1 MSADPSKIERPA
13 DDPPPDAVERAAAVD
28 DFFGGFAEALPDAA
42 AGGRP
47 DDSPLP
53 GSLDLLLLL
62 RQAAAR
68 GVEPPARQPESIGR
82 YRIVRLAGRGG
93 FSVVWEA
100 FDPLLRRRVAVKAC
114 TPDALVS
121 PAVRRRFR
129 REAELASRLVHPHI
143 VTIHEVGEADG
154 LEFITA
160 EFCEGGSLADWLTL
174 HPGPLRPQTAARIA
188 WAIAQAAAHAHEAG
202 IVHRD
207 IKPANVLLVPV
218 NASDAAAA
226 IIPPQPSTDASAA
239 APGMTVKLADFG
251 LGRQSDPGDGDD
263 PLTQLTTEGSRLGTP
278 AWMAPEQIDRSF
290 GDVGPATDVHAI
302 GLLLDRML
310 TGRPLRG
317 GKTDVETFR
326 EVLLDEPVAASH
338 AEWGVPPDLAAVGLT
353 CLAKRPADRYASAAA
368 LADDLGRW
376 LAGRPTRARPMSPA
390 RRLGRSIVRR
400 PVVSAVVAAAVL
412 ATGVTGWLTIDRSRE
427 RVTRATQQEEL
438 RRQNAA
444 AELRRGFESLRAGNV
459 AGALEQMA
467 KTRATDPVLADSL
480 AARWLE
486 RRLHGER
493 EILLEAMPES
503 GAGRRVDLHC
513 LALSPDGHT
522 AVIGGAD
529 GQLRILR
536 QVDGRPRIDVL
547 TAHDEIN
554 DVCFS
559 ADGRLLASA
568 GQDGR
573 VRWWTMGDT
582 TSPTGEAPPAG
593 CPLYAVCFAAD
604 NASLLYGGEDRVLRR
619 VGLTGDR
626 PPDEIH
632 RFVTPED
639 ESPEI
644 ETIARA
650 GDVVIV
656 ACGGIMAAIDP
667 EEHRVRW
674 SWQWDDRRRKKT
686 TLHALAVSAR
696 GDRVAAGGTDR
707 VVTILEASSG
717 KQLAAFPEHPNWVQ
731 ACRFSPDDRLL
742 ATVCRDGIV
751 RLFDAA
757 TGAMVQ
763 KLVGHAGRVW
773 DVDFEPDGR
782 LLTAGADGSVRRWDP
797 ADATP
802 EAVLRTVAVP
812 GQAVNVVREAT
823 SVEEPSAG
831 AQVLA
836 LRDAG
841 APLLIAVDTGDVSEF
856 SAADRPLIGGFAVD
870 ELRRRVAFGF
880 MAESS
885 ETMPL
890 VLPLAGEVASAAVP
904 PLARPKGAI
913 GVGQHPC
920 WTASGSLVLTS
931 HEGRVIG
938 WSPELD
944 HVTELGVVDVPS
956 SRTAAAPAGPARVA
970 VTGKPGV
977 IFRVDDTGRAVG
989 SPRPLENDHDMI
1001 SAMAWSPDGTK
1012 LVCGLRNGSLH
1023 LFDGTTGKRIAS
1035 LAPHER
1041 EIHDTAWSPD
1051 GRVVV
1056 TADAEC
1062 LRITDAA
1069 TLLTYDELRPGWQIE
1084 SMCLARD
1091 GGWIAIGGH
1100 GTASVPEQQ
1109 ARLAFLDLDP
1119 R

>member
-1 MSADPSKIERPA
+1 MPTDSNRSERPA
-13 DDPPPDAVERAAAVD
+13 DDPPPDAVERAAAFD
-28 DFFGGFAEALPDAA
+28 DFFGGFAEAPPAA
-42 AGGRP
+42 TAGVRP

-68 GVEPPARQPESIGR
+68 SVEPPARQPESIGR

-100 FDPLLRRRVAVKAC
+100 YDPLLRRRVAVKAC

-154 LEFITA
+154 LEFITE
-160 EFCEGGSLADWLTL
+160 EFCEGGSLADWLAR
-174 HPGPLRPQTAARIA
+174 HPGPLPPDTAARIA
-188 WAIAQAAAHAHEAG
+188 RAIAQAAAHAHAAG

-218 NASDAAAA
+218 GGDDAAAA
-226 IIPPQPSTDASAA
+226 IIPPQQAIDTSAA
-239 APGMTVKLADFG
+239 TPTMTVKLADFG

-263 PLTQLTTEGSRLGTP
+263 PLTQLTTAGSRLGTP

-290 GDVGPATDVHAI
+290 GDVGPATDVYAI

-326 EVLLDEPVAASH
+326 EVLLDEPVAASR
-338 AEWGVPPDLAAVGLT
+338 AARGVPADLAAVGLT

-376 LAGRPTRARPMSPA
+376 LAGLPTRARPMSLA
-390 RRLGRSIVRR
+390 RRIGRSIIRR

-412 ATGVTGWLTIDRSRE
+412 ATGVAGWLTIDRSRE
-427 RVTRATQQEEL
+427 RVKGATQQEEL

-444 AELRRGFESLRAGNV
+444 AEIRRGFESLRAGNV
-459 AGALEQMA
+459 AGALEQIA
-467 KTRATDPVLADSL
+467 KTRATDPVLADSI
-480 AARWLE
+480 ATRWLE

-493 EILLEAMPES
+493 EILLQVAPSTE
-503 GAGRRVDLHC
+503 GGHRRDLHC

-522 AVIGGAD
+522 AVVGGAD

-547 TAHDEIN
+547 PAHDEIN

-559 ADGRLLASA
+559 SDGRLFATA

-573 VRWWTMGDT
+573 IRWWSVSDA
-582 TSPTGEAPPAG
+582 TSPVGEAPPVG

-604 NASLLYGGEDRVLRR
+604 SASLFYGGEDRVLRR

-626 PPDEIH
+626 PPEELH
-632 RFVTPED
+632 RFVVPEG

-644 ETIARA
+644 EAITRA
-650 GDVVIV
+650 GDVAIV
-656 ACGGIMAAIDP
+656 ACGSVVVAIDT

-674 SWQWDDRRRKKT
+674 SNYAEDRRQKKAV
-686 TLHALAVSAR
+686 LHALAVSAT
-696 GDRVAAGGTDR
+696 GDRVAAGGSDR

-717 KQLAAFPEHPNWVQ
+717 KQLAAFPAHPNWVQ
-731 ACRFSPDDRLL
+731 ACRFSPDDKLL
-742 ATVCRDGIV
+742 VTVCRDGIV

-757 TGAMVQ
+757 TGTLIQ
-763 KLVGHAGRVW
+763 KFVGHVGRAW
-773 DVDFEPDGR
+773 DVEFEPDGR
-782 LLTAGADGSVRRWDP
+782 LLTAGADGSVRRWDR

-802 EAVLRTVAVP
+802 EAVLRTIAMS
-812 GQAVNVVREAT
+812 GQAVDMVREAT
-823 SVEEPSAG
+823 VAEDPSHRRT
-831 AQVLA
+831 VVA
-836 LRDAG
+836 LRDAE
-841 APLLIAVDTGDVSEF
+841 PPVLIDVGTGDVREF
-856 SAADRPLIGGFAVD
+856 PAADRPLIGGVAVD
-870 ELRRRVAFGF
+870 ALRRRVAFGF

-885 ETMPL
+885 ETLPL
-890 VLPLAGEVASAAVP
+890 VLPLAGEASSTTVP
-904 PLARPKGAI
+904 PLARPKGI
-913 GVGQHPC
+913 SGVGQHPC
-920 WTASGSLVLTS
+920 WTPAGALVLTS

-944 HVTELGVVDVPS
+944 QVTELGVVDVPS
-956 SRTAAAPAGPARVA
+956 SKLAASPTGPPRIAVA
-970 VTGKPGV
+970 GKPGV
-977 IFRVDDTGRAVG
+977 IFRLDGTSRAVG
-989 SPRPLENDHDMI
+989 SPMPLEDAHDMI
-1001 SAMAWSPDGTK
+1001 SAMAWSPDGAQI
-1012 LVCGLRNGSLH
+1012 VCGLRNGSLH
-1023 LFDGTTGKRIAS
+1023 LFDGATGRRIAS

-1041 EIHDTAWSPD
+1041 QIRDIAWSPE
-1051 GRVVV
+1051 GRIIV

-1084 SMCLARD
+1084 TMCLARD
-1091 GGWIAIGGH
+1091 GGWIAIGGQ
-1100 GTASVPEQQ
+1100 GADANPEDR

-1119 R
+1119 